1 MKTLLPFLKP
11 YRGKCVFILLV
22 TLADVAGALLIPTI
36 TADMINIAVE
46 GSHMDLL
53 LRKGFLMF
61 GVALLSGLLTLMGSW
76 LCARLSADLG
86 RDLREAVYDRSLAF
100 SASDFETFGTASMIT
115 RTLNDVNIIQQAF
128 VYFIQMIL
136 PVPMVCVLGIAL
148 AFRINTQMGVLILCG
163 TCFVLLAALLI
174 MGKAAPIF
182 EKLQRFL
189 DRRAPGRAEYATP
202 RKEADRPEFLSG
214 LVGNVTCGAP
224 LAAIIRNTNTRSGDY
239 SNLAVV
245 PRPGHADYTAAVKY
259 GGAQDAAG
267 GGHFSGRLT
276 APLCIAGGVCLQL
289 LRREGIE
296 IISRIA
302 AIAGVEDAGEL
313 TASTAEKAFPVVDD
327 AQGTKMREA
336 IAAAKAEGDSVGGI
350 IEVAAFGLPVGLG
363 DPRFG
368 GMENRIA
375 AIVFGVPAVKGVEFG
390 EGFGAAR
397 LRGSENNDGFCVRDG
412 KIGTI
417 TNHCG
422 GILGGI
428 TNGMPLRF
436 RAAVKPTP
444 SIFRPQQSVN
454 LETME
459 ETTLQIQGRHD
470 PCIVPRAVP
479 VMEAAAAIAIYDALL
494 GYERER
500 M

>member
-1 MKTLLPFLKP
+1 MSSTYGEHLKLSIFGQSHAPAIGMTLDGIP
-11 YRGKCVFILLV
+11 
-22 TLADVAGALLIPTI
+22 AGQAI
-36 TADMINIAVE
+36 
-46 GSHMDLL
+46 DL
-53 LRKGFLMF
+53 
-61 GVALLSGLLTLMGSW
+61 
-76 LCARLSADLG
+76 D
-86 RDLREAVYDRSLAF
+86 E
-100 SASDFETFGTASMIT
+100 
-115 RTLNDVNIIQQAF
+115 
-128 VYFIQMIL
+128 
-136 PVPMVCVLGIAL
+136 
-148 AFRINTQMGVLILCG
+148 
-163 TCFVLLAALLI
+163 
-174 MGKAAPIF
+174 
-182 EKLQRFL
+182 LQRFL

-245 PRPGHADYTAAVKY
+245 PRPGHADYTAAVTY

-302 AIAGVEDAGEL
+302 AIAGVEDLGEL
-313 TASTAEKAFPVVDD
+313 TASTAEKKFPVVDD

-336 IAAAKAEGDSVGGI
+336 IAAAKTEGDSVGGI

-363 DPRFG
+363 DPMFG

-375 AIVFGVPAVKGVEFG
+375 AIVFGIPAVKGVEFG

-444 SIFRPQQSVN
+444 SIFKPQRSVN

-494 GYERER
+494 GYQKER